1 MTTTPHPHPPGGL
14 SIQRKFGL
22 RCTAEALGSLSRD
35 VFERR
40 TSTGSGVFALFG
52 CDFEQI
58 LGQIVSIRVK
68 TLGHTNSAASRHI
81 KREEGSLLVDVR
93 RWKTSLLKLPIPD
106 PVLTHKLFI
115 LWPSESANIG
125 LDLFLEKMLLTELYD
140 CSLPAV
146 H

>member
-1 MTTTPHPHPPGGL
+1 MTTTPHPHPLGGL

-68 TLGHTNSAASRHI
+68 TLGYTNLAASRHI
-81 KREEGSLLVDVR
+81 KREEGSLSVDVR
-93 RWKTSLLKLPIPD
+93 R
-106 PVLTHKLFI
+106 
-115 LWPSESANIG
+115 
-125 LDLFLEKMLLTELYD
+125 
-140 CSLPAV
+140 
-146 H
+146 